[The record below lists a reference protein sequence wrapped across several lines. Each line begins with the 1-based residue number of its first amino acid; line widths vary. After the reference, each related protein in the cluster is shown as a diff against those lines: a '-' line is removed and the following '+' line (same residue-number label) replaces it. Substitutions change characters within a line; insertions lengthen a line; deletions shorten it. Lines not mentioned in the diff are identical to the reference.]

1 MPSLSV
7 TAETLAATLWPA
19 GEAKPAAARAL
30 RNILLAVVGA
40 QLIWLSAK
48 IQVPFHPVPMTMQ
61 TFMILGLGMAY
72 GWRLGAATVLL
83 YLAEGA
89 MGLPVFAGT
98 PEKGIGL
105 AYMAGGTGGYLLGY
119 VIAAGA
125 CGWLAERGWDR
136 NVITAALAMLA
147 GNVLIYVPGLLW
159 LGILFGWDKPILEWG
174 LTPFVLGDLAKLGLA
189 AAALPLA
196 WKLVGRRR
204 A

>member
-7 TAETLAATLWPA
+7 TAETLAATLWPV
-19 GEAKPAAARAL
+19 EKSKPAATRAL
-30 RNILLAVVGA
+30 RNILLAVIGA
-40 QLIWLSAK
+40 QLIWIAAK
-48 IQVPFHPVPMTMQ
+48 IQVPFHPVPMTMS
-61 TFMILGLGMAY
+61 TFMVLGLGMAY

-89 MGLPVFAGT
+89 MGMPVFAGT

-105 AYMAGGTGGYLLGY
+105 AYMAGGTGGYLFGY
-119 VIAAGA
+119 VLAAAA

-136 NVITAALAMLA
+136 NVITTALAMLV
-147 GNVLIYVPGLLW
+147 GNVLLYIPGLLW

-189 AAALPLA
+189 AAVLPLA
-196 WKLVGRRR
+196 WKRVGRRR